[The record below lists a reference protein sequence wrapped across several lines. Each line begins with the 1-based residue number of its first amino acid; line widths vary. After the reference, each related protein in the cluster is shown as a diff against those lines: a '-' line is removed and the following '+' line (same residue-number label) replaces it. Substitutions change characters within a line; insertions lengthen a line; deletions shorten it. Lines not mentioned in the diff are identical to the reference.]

1 MTDQIE
7 QLKHE
12 IEELERQIAAHPF
25 GGLFDR
31 KRADQL
37 YHRLKK
43 KRKELEHALA
53 GPAPSAPSPAP
64 QPVLRAEPIRPVPA
78 VGGGGIR
85 TERIVESKPAARV
98 AERKAPVKPKPQAK
112 PGTKKPAAPTKTK
125 AKSKPAGS
133 GSQGHAGVPKPKSV
147 KPKTKKKSR

>member
-1 MTDQIE
+1 MTDQSE

-25 GGLFDR
+25 EGLFDR

-53 GPAPSAPSPAP
+53 GPAPATPAP
-64 QPVLRAEPIRPVPA
+64 QPVPRAEPIRPVPA
-78 VGGGGIR
+78 VGGGGR
-85 TERIVESKPAARV
+85 PADRVVESKPTTRVGGHKAA
-98 AERKAPVKPKPQAK
+98 VKPKPQPK
-112 PGTKKPAAPTKTK
+112 PATKKPAIPTKTK
-125 AKSKPAGS
+125 AKSKPPGS
-133 GSQGHAGVPKPKSV
+133 GSKGRPGAAPAKSV
-147 KPKTKKKSR
+147 KPNTKKKSR